1 MLKEAILKVVSR
13 QDLTEA
19 EMTRAMEVIM
29 EGEATEAQIGAFITG
44 LRMKGETVAEITAAA
59 RVMRAK
65 ATRIPIP
72 DGLIDLDRDEINVDW
87 ETVVDTC
94 GTGGD
99 ATSTFNVSTTTA
111 FVVAGAGLKVAKHGN
126 RAVSSRCGSA
136 DVIEA
141 LGINLALTPE
151 QVAWCILEVG
161 IGFLFAPQLH
171 GAMRYAIG
179 PRREIGIRT
188 IFNVL
193 GPLTNPANA
202 NVQVLG
208 VYDARL
214 TEPLAQV
221 LGNLGGKSAFVV
233 YGEGSFD
240 EISIVGP
247 TRVSQLKDGAVTT
260 YDIAPE
266 DFGLKRATLADIKGG
281 DVFDNA
287 RIVRKGPGRGGG
299 APGRHG
305 GPERRRGLHRRGP
318 GPGFSPGHRTGPGDH
333 PLRPALAKLEALI
346 DKSKSFEIVSGNLCR
361 LQWIRVGT
369 AHHQE
374 RQLRRA
380 GTARR
385 IRDGRRASHD
395 RNDQIGFACQ
405 ARVMRART

>member
-1 MLKEAILKVVSR
+1 MLKEAIYKVVQGR
-13 QDLTEA
+13 DLNEA
-19 EMTRAMEVIM
+19 EMSRAMEIIM
-29 EGEATEAQIGAFITG
+29 TGEATEAQIGSFITA

-59 RVMRAK
+59 RVMRTR
-65 ATRIPIP
+65 ATRIPIS
-72 DGLIDLDRDEINVDW
+72 DGLIDLDR

-141 LGINLALTPE
+141 LGINLSLTPE

-171 GAMRYAIG
+171 GTMRYAIG

-188 IFNVL
+188 IFNIL

-208 VYDARL
+208 VYEARL

-221 LGNLGGKSAFVV
+221 LGNLGGKNAFVV
-233 YGEGSFD
+233 YGEGSYD

-247 TRVSQLKDGAVTT
+247 TRVSQLKDGKVRT
-260 YDIAPE
+260 YNIAPE
-266 DFGLKRATLADIKGG
+266 DFGLKRAVLAEIK
-281 DVFDNA
+281 
-287 RIVRKGPGRGGG
+287 
-299 APGRHG
+299 
-305 GPERRRGLHRRGP
+305 
-318 GPGFSPGHRTGPGDH
+318 
-333 PLRPALAKLEALI
+333 
-346 DKSKSFEIVSGNLCR
+346 
-361 LQWIRVGT
+361 
-369 AHHQE
+369 
-374 RQLRRA
+374 
-380 GTARR
+380 
-385 IRDGRRASHD
+385 
-395 RNDQIGFACQ
+395 
-405 ARVMRART
+405 

>member
-1 MLKEAILKVVSR
+1 MLKEAILKAVSR
-13 QDLTEA
+13 QDLTET
-19 EMTRAMEVIM
+19 EMIRAMEIIM
-29 EGEATEAQIGAFITG
+29 SGEATEAQIGACITA
-44 LRMKGETVAEITAAA
+44 LRMKGETVDEITAAA
-59 RVMRAK
+59 KVMRAK
-65 ATRIPIP
+65 ATRIPIS

-151 QVAWCILEVG
+151 QVAWCIQEVG

-208 VYDARL
+208 VYEARL
-214 TEPLAQV
+214 TPLLAQV
-221 LGNLGGKSAFVV
+221 LGNLGVKSAFVV
-233 YGEGSFD
+233 YGEGSYD

-247 TRVSQLKDGAVTT
+247 TQVSQLKDGTVRT
-260 YDIAPE
+260 YHITPE
-266 DFGLKRATLADIKGG
+266 DFGLKRAQVSDIKGG
-281 DVFDNA
+281 DVFENA
-287 RIVRKGPGRGGG
+287 RIVRKVLAGE
-299 APGRHG
+299 G
-305 GPERRRGLHRRGP
+305 GPREDMVALNTAAVFISAGLVP
-318 GPGFSPGHRTGPGDH
+318 DFSGGIELAREIIHSGQ
-333 PLRPALAKLEALI
+333 ALAKLEALI
-346 DKSKSFEIVSGNLCR
+346 EKSKSFNSE
-361 LQWIRVGT
+361 Q
-369 AHHQE
+369 
-374 RQLRRA
+374 
-380 GTARR
+380 
-385 IRDGRRASHD
+385 
-395 RNDQIGFACQ
+395 
-405 ARVMRART
+405 

>member
-1 MLKEAILKVVSR
+1 MKEAILKVVTR

-19 EMTRAMEVIM
+19 EMTRAMEAIM
-29 EGEATEAQIGAFITG
+29 SGEATEAQIGAFITA

-65 ATRIPIP
+65 ATRIPIQ

-141 LGINLALTPE
+141 LGINLALTPD

-188 IFNVL
+188 IFNIL
-193 GPLTNPANA
+193 GPLTNPASA

-233 YGEGSFD
+233 YGEGLLRRNQHRRPHPG
-240 EISIVGP
+240 EPAQG
-247 TRVSQLKDGAVTT
+247 RDGDHLQHRAGGFR
-260 YDIAPE
+260 PE
-266 DFGLKRATLADIKGG
+266 TGHHRGYQGRRRLRERPDRAGRA
-281 DVFDNA
+281 
-287 RIVRKGPGRGGG
+287 GRGGG
-299 APGRHG
+299 APGGHG

-318 GPGFSPGHRTGPGDH
+318 GPGFCPRH
-333 PLRPALAKLEALI
+333 
-346 DKSKSFEIVSGNLCR
+346 
-361 LQWIRVGT
+361 
-369 AHHQE
+369 
-374 RQLRRA
+374 
-380 GTARR
+380 
-385 IRDGRRASHD
+385 
-395 RNDQIGFACQ
+395 
-405 ARVMRART
+405 

>member
-1 MLKEAILKVVSR
+1 MLKEAILKVVTR

-29 EGEATEAQIGAFITG
+29 TGEATEAQIGAFITA
-44 LRMKGETVAEITAAA
+44 LRLKGETVAEITAAA
-59 RVMRAK
+59 KVMRAK
-65 ATRIPIP
+65 ATRIPIA
-72 DGLIDLDRDEINVDW
+72 DGLVDLDRDEINVDW

-141 LGINLALTPE
+141 LGINLALTPS
-151 QVAWCILEVG
+151 QVARCINEVG

-188 IFNVL
+188 IFNIL
-193 GPLTNPANA
+193 GPLTNPAGA

-208 VYDARL
+208 VYDAGL
-214 TEPLAQV
+214 TEPLALV
-221 LGNLGGKSAFVV
+221 LANLGSRSAFVV
-233 YGEGSFD
+233 YGEGSYD

-247 TRVSQLKDGAVTT
+247 TRVSQLKDGLVST
-260 YDIAPE
+260 YSIAPE
-266 DFGLKRATLADIKGG
+266 EFGLSRARQADIKGG

-287 RIVRKGPGRGGG
+287 RIVRGVLAGE
-299 APGRHG
+299 G
-305 GPERRRGLHRRGP
+305 GPREDMVALNAAAVFIAAGLSQEFPQGIKLAREVIQAGQ
-318 GPGFSPGHRTGPGDH
+318 
-333 PLRPALAKLEALI
+333 AQAKLAALI
-346 DKSKSFEIVSGNLCR
+346 AKSKSFG
-361 LQWIRVGT
+361 
-369 AHHQE
+369 
-374 RQLRRA
+374 
-380 GTARR
+380 
-385 IRDGRRASHD
+385 D
-395 RNDQIGFACQ
+395 
-405 ARVMRART
+405 

>member
-1 MLKEAILKVVSR
+1 MLKEVIYKVVTR

-19 EMTRAMEVIM
+19 EMVRAMEIIM
-29 EGEATEAQIGAFITG
+29 EGSATEAQIGAFITA
-44 LRMKGETVAEITAAA
+44 LRMKGETVTEITAAA
-59 RVMRAK
+59 KVMRAK
-65 ATRIPIP
+65 ATRIPLGN
-72 DGLIDLDRDEINVDW
+72 DLVDLDRDEINVDW

-99 ATSTFNVSTTTA
+99 ATATFNVSTTTA

-151 QVAWCILEVG
+151 QVAACVHEVG

-188 IFNVL
+188 IFNIL
-193 GPLTNPANA
+193 GPLTNPAGA

-208 VYDARL
+208 VYDPDL

-221 LGNLGGKSAFVV
+221 LHNLGGRSAFVV

-247 TRVSQLKDGAVTT
+247 TRISQLHEGQVRT
-260 YDIAPE
+260 YSITPE
-266 DFGLKRATLADIKGG
+266 DFGLKRARLSDIKGG
-281 DVFDNA
+281 DVFENA
-287 RIVRKGPGRGGG
+287 RIVRGVLEGE
-299 APGRHG
+299 G
-305 GPERRRGLHRRGP
+305 GPREDMVALNAAAAFIAGGLSPDFLHGIKLARRIIGSGN
-318 GPGFSPGHRTGPGDH
+318 
-333 PLRPALAKLEALI
+333 ALKKLNELI
-346 DKSKSFEIVSGNLCR
+346 AKSKSFEKG
-361 LQWIRVGT
+361 
-369 AHHQE
+369 E
-374 RQLRRA
+374 
-380 GTARR
+380 
-385 IRDGRRASHD
+385 
-395 RNDQIGFACQ
+395 
-405 ARVMRART
+405 

>member
-1 MLKEAILKVVSR
+1 MKEAILKVVTG
-13 QDLTEA
+13 QDLSEA

-29 EGEATEAQIGAFITG
+29 SGEATEAQIGAFITA
-44 LRMKGETVAEITAAA
+44 LRIKGETVAEITAAA

-65 ATRIPIP
+65 ATRIPIQ
-72 DGLIDLDRDEINVDW
+72 DGIIDLDRDEINVEW

-141 LGINLALTPE
+141 LGINLALTPD

-188 IFNVL
+188 IFNIL
-193 GPLTNPANA
+193 GPLTNPASA

-247 TRVSQLKDGAVTT
+247 TRVSQLKDGTVST
-260 YDIAPE
+260 YNIAPE
-266 DFGLKRATLADIKGG
+266 DFGLKRATIEAIKGG
-281 DVFDNA
+281 DVFENA
-287 RIVRKGPGRGGG
+287 RIVRAVLEGE
-299 APGRHG
+299 G
-305 GPERRRGLHRRGP
+305 GPREDMVALNAAAAFIAAGL
-318 GPGFSPGHRTGPGDH
+318 SPDFAQGIKMARKTIHSGK
-333 PLRPALAKLEALI
+333 ALQKLNDLI
-346 DKSKSFEIVSGNLCR
+346 AKSKSFEK
-361 LQWIRVGT
+361 
-369 AHHQE
+369 
-374 RQLRRA
+374 
-380 GTARR
+380 
-385 IRDGRRASHD
+385 
-395 RNDQIGFACQ
+395 
-405 ARVMRART
+405 